1 VEIDNDLI
9 LLNIFHIDIGT
20 IFMITIIFMIFIG
33 FLMVIPIAIS
43 LVWCV
48 NHPQGLLHK

>member
-1 VEIDNDLI
+1 M
-9 LLNIFHIDIGT
+9 T
-20 IFMITIIFMIFIG
+20 TIIFMIFVG

-43 LVWCV
+43 LAWCV